1 MAPPVK
7 ETKGVAGVPWR
18 FEPLSKDAA
27 GADPTE
33 IGEDRGESRKRDET
47 RNREEDH
54 LQETISKPIAPWAV
68 SRYGARTRRRSVG
81 GHRPRW
87 STRGRRLLGGLAV
100 SRKKASARIASA
112 PLRIRKE
119 APRSRGF
126 REPRLWDRP
135 AVGREQAGNGLAS
148 AAPSR
153 NGTRKLS
160 LRRPRVSARGRRLRG
175 GLAVGREK
183 IGVGLAALASV
194 SRKGAWAPLGSP
206 RGRLLWGG
214 LAVVLLLPLVVLV
227 AARSSG
233 DEGDPSPERA
243 APPPAAVSIQPSNE
257 PQKAIKAQTARKA
270 DRNSAPAASPEE
282 SSAQGDES
290 DESNES
296 GSDGGPS
303 SFGESQSPS
312 PPAPAPPPESS
323 GGQSEDPP
331 PDILHGIE
339 VGGP

>member
-18 FEPLSKDAA
+18 FQPLSKDAA
-27 GADPTE
+27 GASPTE
-33 IGEDRGESRKRDET
+33 IGEDRGESRNRDET
-47 RNREEDH
+47 RNREKDH
-54 LQETISKPIAPWAV
+54 LPETIRKPIAPGAV
-68 SRYGARTRRRSVG
+68 SRNGGRTRRRSVQ

-87 STRGRRLLGGLAV
+87 SARGRRLLGGLAV
-100 SRKKASARIASA
+100 GRKKASARIASA

-119 APRSRGF
+119 APRSRGSL

-135 AVGREQAGNGLAS
+135 AVGREQAGNGVAS

-160 LRRPRVSARGRRLRG
+160 LRRPRVSA
-175 GLAVGREK
+175 
-183 IGVGLAALASV
+183 
-194 SRKGAWAPLGSP
+194 P
-206 RGRLLWGG
+206 GRLLWGG
-214 LAVVLLLPLVVLV
+214 FAVVLLLPLMVLV

-243 APPPAAVSIQPSNE
+243 APPPAAVSIEPPNE
-257 PQKAIKAQTARKA
+257 PEKAIKAQRARKA

-282 SSAQGDES
+282 SSAPSDES
-290 DESNES
+290 DES

-312 PPAPAPPPESS
+312 PPAPAPPPASS

-331 PDILHGIE
+331 RDILHGIE